1 MRTTRALAVVA
12 GLALA
17 VGVAGTPATSA
28 APSPSAERWTTPEAQ
43 AAAETD
49 SPARVPSL
57 RVSTIKGG
65 LDIPW
70 DLTFLPG
77 GGMLYTQR
85 ERKAIR
91 YRGPGGADRSV
102 RINTKSMWASGE
114 TGLMSILAAR
124 DFKKSRHFLTCHG
137 SIASTKSGR
146 DVRVVLWRLAKSFGS
161 AKRVRVLV
169 KGLPANNGTFP
180 GRHGGCRLR
189 FGPDG
194 ALYVGTGD
202 SARNGHSQNLRSG
215 GGKVLRV
222 KPKSGKPWPGNPYR
236 HSSNAMK
243 RKVYTH
249 GHRNVQGL
257 ARRPGGAMWSVEHGT
272 SRDDEVNILRKGGDY
287 GWKPGPGYDESRPM
301 TDFGLPGKQIGARW
315 RSGSPTIAPS
325 GATWLK
331 GKKWGVW
338 RGCMALGVLG
348 SSQLRILKFTD
359 KGKFVRSWVRLTNGP
374 RLRSV
379 VLGPG
384 NNLYVTTS
392 NGGGNDRILKI
403 VPRR

>member
-1 MRTTRALAVVA
+1 MRMTRVLAVAA
-12 GLALA
+12 GLALTA
-17 VGVAGTPATSA
+17 GVAAAPPTSA
-28 APSPSAERWTTPEAQ
+28 ASSADPSGARPQ
-43 AAAETD
+43 ASPAAEPTD
-49 SPARVPSL
+49 ARRAPNLKV
-57 RVSTIKGG
+57 RTVKGG

-85 ERKAIR
+85 DREALR
-91 YRGPGGADRSV
+91 YRGPNGADRPV
-102 RINTKSMWASGE
+102 RIRTKKIWHSGE

-137 SIASTKSGR
+137 AFAKTKSGR
-146 DVRVVLWRLAKSFGS
+146 DVRVVLWKLAKNFSR
-161 AKRVRVLV
+161 ARQVRTIV

-180 GRHGGCRLR
+180 GRHGGCRLEY
-189 FGPDG
+189 GPKG
-194 ALYVGTGD
+194 ALFIGTGD
-202 SARNGHSQNLRSG
+202 SARNGHSQNLKSG

-222 KPKSGKPWPGNPYR
+222 RAKTGKPWPGNPYR
-236 HSSNAMK
+236 GASKPIK
-243 RKVYTH
+243 RKIYTH

-272 SRDDEVNILRKGGDY
+272 SRDDEANILRKGGDY

-338 RGCMALGVLG
+338 RGCLALGVLG

-359 KGKFVRSWVRLTNGP
+359 KGKFVRSWVRLDGST

-379 VLGPG
+379 VLGPN
-384 NNLYVTTS
+384 NNLYATTA